1 MWITHSLASMFNF
14 SQVSA
19 GWHFPVFHWKR
30 SDVLDPA
37 LVLAT
42 GQNSQY
48 GQQQSGS
55 WGNAVSL
62 TAASGWGECISWGYF
77 WLNTR
82 RVQGILI
89 CVWRFRW
96 WQGMRPISLF
106 FLSCVFCLKLLWA
119 DQGYA
124 RSHGLTSQKCDRCAI
139 CFKFRNCS
147 GNWY

>member
-1 MWITHSLASMFNF
+1 MWITYSLESMFHF

-30 SDVLDPA
+30 SDMLDSA
-37 LVLAT
+37 LVLAP

-48 GQQQSGS
+48 GQQWSGS
-55 WGNAVSL
+55 WGNPVSL
-62 TAASGWGECISWGYF
+62 TLLPVAEESAFPGVIFGWTPEGFRASWSAFGCLGDGREWG
-77 WLNTR
+77 
-82 RVQGILI
+82 
-89 CVWRFRW
+89 RF
-96 WQGMRPISLF
+96 LF

-124 RSHGLTSQKCDRCAI
+124 RSHGLTIQKWNRCAV